1 MVSGRS
7 FSDLAR
13 AMISRPVLM
22 MSAIR
27 SLRTP
32 MMSRPLPTVVPSRY
46 LGPASMPQPNIVI
59 SRYLVDFSLPPQHAS
74 FRDSVRELAQGVALV
89 FAAEVDRDHR
99 FPDESVRAAAESGLL
114 GVLIPREYGGA
125 GLDALAFTVCIDE
138 LARACASTSVIVDVH
153 TSVGSEPI
161 LLFGTDEQ
169 KKRWLPRLASGELL
183 GAFAL
188 TEPAAGSDAASL
200 QTSARRKGDGYV
212 LNGTKVFITNIGRA
226 GLYIVFAR
234 TRPDERAAGV
244 SAFLVPAE
252 SPGVKVGQVFK
263 KMGLNGSPTGEL
275 VLEDV
280 AVPTANRLGGEGE
293 GFRVA
298 MRALDSG
305 RIGISG
311 QALGIAQAAVDESTA
326 LMRERG
332 HGQGDDFVLADMA
345 TRLESARLLAYHAAW
360 RCSHGWPFTR
370 QASMS
375 KLHCNDPAMQVE
387 LDHLQIAG
395 EAGAFSGSP
404 FERHVRDAKA
414 LQIYEGSN
422 QVQRIVIARDL
433 VKAG

>member
-1 MVSGRS
+1 MNL
-7 FSDLAR
+7 D
-13 AMISRPVLM
+13 
-22 MSAIR
+22 
-27 SLRTP
+27 
-32 MMSRPLPTVVPSRY
+32 
-46 LGPASMPQPNIVI
+46 
-59 SRYLVDFSLPPQHAS
+59 LPPQHAG
-74 FRDSVRELAQGVALV
+74 FRDSVREIAQGVALPL
-89 FAAEVDRDHR
+89 AAEVDRDHR
-99 FPDESVRAAAESGLL
+99 FPEEAVKAAAEAGLM

-125 GLDALAFTVCIDE
+125 GLDALAFMLCIDE

-161 LLFGTDEQ
+161 LLFGSDEQ

-200 QTSARRKGDGYV
+200 QTSARRNGDGYV
-212 LNGTKVFITNIGRA
+212 LNGTKVFITNIGHA

-234 TRPDERAAGV
+234 TGPGERAAGV
-244 SAFLVPAE
+244 SAFIVPAD

-280 AVPTANRLGGEGE
+280 VVPAANRLGGEGE

-311 QALGIAQAAVDESTA
+311 QALGIGQAAVDEATA
-326 LMRERG
+326 ILKDRPRE
-332 HGQGDDFVLADMA
+332 QGDEFALADMS
-345 TRLESARLLAYHAAW
+345 TRTESARMLAYHAAW
-360 RCSHGWPFTR
+360 LCSSGRTFTR
-370 QASMS
+370 EASMA
-375 KLHCNDPAMQVE
+375 KLHCTDTTMQVA
-387 LDHLQIAG
+387 LDALQLAG
-395 EAGAFSGSP
+395 EEGAMSGSP

-422 QVQRIVIARDL
+422 QVQRIVIAREMIQ
-433 VKAG
+433 